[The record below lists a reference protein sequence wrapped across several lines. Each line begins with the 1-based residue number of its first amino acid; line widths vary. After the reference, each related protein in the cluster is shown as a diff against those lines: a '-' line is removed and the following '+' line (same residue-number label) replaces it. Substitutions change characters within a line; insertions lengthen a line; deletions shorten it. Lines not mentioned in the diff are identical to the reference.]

1 MKQVAPSFL
10 SADIWQVSRQVQALE
25 EAGCRFL
32 HLDIMDGH
40 FVPNISFG
48 PGWVKWLRPHSDM
61 VFDAHLMVEEP
72 DFLLESA
79 QGSPGPFVDD
89 WRGWGGEGQ
98 WGPGGVAPRRSKFFP
113 SPVGL
118 FPEVSCGGQWGSKPS
133 RLPPLPGLGP
143 RKAVTG

>member
-1 MKQVAPSFL
+1 MKSRASDTSDPL
-10 SADIWQVSRQVQALE
+10 SLPDIPAL
-25 EAGCRFL
+25 
-32 HLDIMDGH
+32 
-40 FVPNISFG
+40 
-48 PGWVKWLRPHSDM
+48 
-61 VFDAHLMVEEP
+61 EP

-133 RLPPLPGLGP
+133 RLPPFPGLGP
-143 RKAVTG
+143 RKAVTR

>member
-1 MKQVAPSFL
+1 MKSRASDTSDPL
-10 SADIWQVSRQVQALE
+10 SLPDIPAV
-25 EAGCRFL
+25 
-32 HLDIMDGH
+32 
-40 FVPNISFG
+40 
-48 PGWVKWLRPHSDM
+48 
-61 VFDAHLMVEEP
+61 EP

-98 WGPGGVAPRRSKFFP
+98 WGPGGEAPRRSKFFP

-118 FPEVSCGGQWGSKPS
+118 FPEVSCSGQWDSKPS